1 MSKNEMLASNA
12 EPTQGTTVTTKEEIF
27 SQERKMIS
35 REEEVDDLPE
45 RHGRLSEFSLGI
57 VNGYMMFKDLEIRI
71 IECLEDKEYGI
82 LLDAGFAEVTYEF
95 TVDNGVI
102 FTDMFIKV
110 FNDEGKDY
118 QLVKCYQHTMDDDFY
133 MYYPQFLA
141 GEFFKACLALEYQD
155 EIE

>member
-1 MSKNEMLASNA
+1 MSKKEMLASNA
-12 EPTQGTTVTTKEEIF
+12 EPTQGTTVTTKEEIVF
-27 SQERKMIS
+27 QERKMIS
-35 REEEVDDLPE
+35 NEEVDDFPE

-57 VNGYMMFKDLEIRI
+57 VNGYMMFKDLEISI
-71 IECLEDKEYGI
+71 IECIEDEEYRT
-82 LLDAGFAEVTYEF
+82 LFDAGFAEVTYEF

-118 QLVKCYQHTMDDDFY
+118 QMVKCYQHTMDDDFY